1 MPISD
6 LRTIPKKLTPKGGRY
21 RRAQPPSMAACAD
34 VQPLAVA
41 GAAFDAGCQWP
52 CSPSVG
58 RCAAD
63 VRLGWLPRWRDAPSR
78 RRRKAQRKEKCKKS
92 HIMVDMGL
100 KTCIMGASCYFAPR
114 LETWT

>member
-21 RRAQPPSMAACAD
+21 RRAQPPSMAGCAD

-52 CSPSVG
+52 WRSPSVG
-58 RCAAD
+58 
-63 VRLGWLPRWRDAPSR
+63 VRWPVR
-78 RRRKAQRKEKCKKS
+78 RRAARQPSKVARCTAQPTAK
-92 HIMVDMGL
+92 
-100 KTCIMGASCYFAPR
+100 GAA
-114 LETWT
+114 